1 MLIILTIYMSYM
13 LYVCFFFFKQK
24 TAYEMRISDWSSDV
38 RSSDLLTRF
47 GALVV
52 HGCPSIPPRDAS
64 SHGDCE
70 LAPVLSPIIQRAWR
84 DHRATRRASGASA
97 PDSGRPDNPRPG
109 GKAPRNHPRVRRPV
123 ECRRQAL
130 RKP

>member
-1 MLIILTIYMSYM
+1 
-13 LYVCFFFFKQK
+13 
-24 TAYEMRISDWSSDV
+24 MRISDWSSYV
-38 RSSDLLTRF
+38 CASDLYPKMAIFMPLPPLTRF

-52 HGCPSIPPRDAS
+52 HGCPSIPPLDAS

-109 GKAPRNHPRVRRPV
+109 GKEIGRAS
-123 ECRRQAL
+123 
-130 RKP
+130 